1 MTAGTP
7 GHYPSMRGHQARAR
21 KRRTRQAW
29 LALAGA
35 LVLIGTVVMAGG
47 VLRRSLVLDL
57 LSFWPGWIVTLV
69 ALYLRRRT
77 AARQRFLGSGFG
89 PALPLLLVGW
99 LVLAVGLH
107 LVGWEALPSS
117 ADRLEGPQVTDRTG
131 TTAIDVL
138 IDGLVIVDGGTGLL
152 YEVSGLASAG
162 SVAPVRGEEILTGD
176 DLEVRLGEGPE
187 AGWFGSGG
195 WRLSLNPGIDWAV
208 KLSAAEVE
216 AELGELP
223 LRSLEVEA
231 DGEIRLGPAPGD
243 VPLLLSGALV
253 VEIPVD
259 VSVEIA
265 GPATVGSGWEVT
277 ADGRTYRGE
286 GAGRYLIVVDPD
298 SDVVVNQV

>member
-1 MTAGTP
+1 
-7 GHYPSMRGHQARAR
+7 MRGHQARAR
-21 KRRTRQAW
+21 QRRTRRAW

-57 LSFWPGWIVTLV
+57 LSFWPGWVVTLV

-89 PALPLLLVGW
+89 PALPVSLLGW

-117 ADRLEGPQVTDRTG
+117 ADRLEGPAVTDRMG
-131 TTAIDVL
+131 TTAIDVRL
-138 IDGLVIVDGGTGLL
+138 DGLVIIDGGTGLL

-162 SVAPVRGEEILTGD
+162 AVAPVRGEELLTGD
-176 DLEVRLGEGPE
+176 DLEVRLREGPE

-208 KLSAAEVE
+208 TLSAAEVE
-216 AELGELP
+216 AELRELS
-223 LRSLEVEA
+223 LRSLQVEA
-231 DGEIRLGPAPGD
+231 DGDIRLGPAPGD
-243 VPLLLSGALV
+243 VAVLLSGDLV
-253 VEIPVD
+253 VEIPAD
-259 VSVEIA
+259 MSVELD
-265 GPATVGSGWEVT
+265 GPATVGAGWEVT
-277 ADGRTYRGE
+277 ADGRSYPGE

-298 SDVVVNQV
+298 AVVVVNQV